1 MTADNLIN
9 LLDAL
14 TETSIYVIEEDSH
27 RLLYFN
33 KRCQE
38 TGRQKAG
45 LGSPCHQVWP
55 EHCDNCPLS
64 ALGDGR
70 SSHIL
75 SYDPLLK
82 TTVDVTANRII
93 WDGHINAVVITAT
106 PHRMSLKEEQGL
118 WRFSRIYAQSLV
130 TVFGECI
137 IVNLTADYYVNCQ
150 KDAMWTDIPEHGNF
164 DSENRRYSRQVLH
177 PDDLEQFEQYFT
189 RASMLRIF
197 GTGKKQ
203 ITRRLRRLTKDGTYH
218 IVEFTAARVEPPA
231 ETGCWCVLV
240 YRDIQDEYMLE
251 QRRNVEISQLAT
263 AARTAYQMLIAVN
276 LTRNTY
282 DMLEYNRYPV
292 SKPAESGYFTDLI
305 AAEYETVHPD
315 YQKEFMDKF
324 SRQSLMDAYRGGQH
338 IVSMKIPHRGTDGLY
353 HWSHT
358 EVVHVESPDTDDL
371 IEITLSRSIDEDRR
385 IQEAAIE
392 KERQAKQLLEEAL
405 QKAENANHAKND
417 FLSKMSH
424 DIRTP
429 MNAIIGMTQ
438 LARLHTGEE
447 ERLKDYLEK
456 IANAST
462 HLLSLINE
470 VLDVSKIESGTVKLE
485 ENEFNLNHLL
495 EDVVEMVRIS
505 LDQKCQS
512 LSVHIE
518 EGLHPQVLGD
528 ERRLKQIL
536 VNILDNASKYTPED
550 GRISIRLNELNKM
563 TQTMGTYCFI
573 IEDTGIG
580 MKPEYIEHIFEPFS
594 RADDSRTS
602 KTVGTGLGMTIVK
615 NLVSMMGGDIQIESE
630 YGNGTRFLITLT
642 LTKCGA
648 PPVIPGNKPNLPE
661 TFPGLRVLLAEDNE
675 INQQIAVEM
684 LSLLGATVDTAEN
697 GRVAVDMV
705 LSHPPL
711 YYDIIFMD
719 IQMPVM
725 NGYDAAQAI
734 RSSQMAYI
742 QELPIIAMTA
752 DAFAEDAKRAR
763 LSGMDGHLAKPVSMD
778 QLKNALSSCL
788 LWKEK
793 NQRKEA
799 AGDGRQED

>member
-27 RLLYFN
+27 CLLYFN

-38 TGRQKAG
+38 SGRPSPEI
-45 LGSPCHQVWP
+45 GSPCHQVWP
-55 EHCDNCPLS
+55 EHCDNCPLT
-64 ALGDGR
+64 ALGHGQ

-75 SYDPLLK
+75 SYDPLLQ
-82 TTVDVTANRII
+82 TTVDVTANRIT
-93 WDGHINAVVITAT
+93 WDGHIPAVVITVT

-118 WRFSRIYAQSLV
+118 QRFSRIYAQSLV

-137 IVNLTADYYVNCQ
+137 IANLTADYYVNCQ

-164 DSENRRYSRQVLH
+164 DTENRRYSRQVLH

-189 RASMLRIF
+189 REAMLRIF
-197 GTGKKQ
+197 GTGKKH
-203 ITRRLRRLTKDGTYH
+203 ITKRLRRLVKDGTYH
-218 IVEFTAARVEPPA
+218 MVEFTAARVEPRSEP
-231 ETGCWCVLV
+231 GCWCVLV
-240 YRDIQDEYMLE
+240 YRDMQDEYMLE

-292 SKPAESGYFTDLI
+292 SKPGESGYFTDLI

-315 YQKEFMDKF
+315 YQKEFISKF
-324 SRQSLMDAYRGGQH
+324 SRQALIDAYTGGQN
-338 IVSMKIPHRGTDGLY
+338 IVSMKIPHKGTDGLY

-358 EVVHVESPDTDDL
+358 EVVRVESPDTDDL

-405 QKAENANHAKND
+405 LKAENANQAKND

-429 MNAIIGMTQ
+429 LNAIIGLTH
-438 LARLHTGEE
+438 LAHLHTGEE
-447 ERLKDYLEK
+447 DRLKDYLEK
-456 IANAST
+456 ISSAGT

-470 VLDVSKIESGTVKLE
+470 VLDVSKIESGTMKLE
-485 ENEFNLNHLL
+485 ETEFNLNQLL
-495 EDVVEMVRIS
+495 EDVVGMVRIS
-505 LDQKCQS
+505 LDQRRQS

-518 EGLHPQVLGD
+518 EGLHPQVIGD

-536 VNILDNASKYTPED
+536 VNILDNASKYTPD
-550 GRISIRLNELNKM
+550 YGKVSIGLNELNKM
-563 TQTMGTYCFI
+563 TQTMGAYRFT

-580 MKPEYIEHIFEPFS
+580 MKPEYIKHIFEPFS

-615 NLVSMMGGDIQIESE
+615 NLVAMMGGDIQIESE
-630 YGNGTRFLITLT
+630 YGKGTRFLITLT
-642 LTKCGA
+642 LNKCGA
-648 PPVIPGNKPNLPE
+648 PPALPGKKDPLPE
-661 TFPGLRVLLAEDNE
+661 TFPGLRILMAEDNE
-675 INQQIAVEM
+675 INREIAQNILEM
-684 LSLLGATVDTAEN
+684 N
-697 GRVAVDMV
+697 GFSVTCACDGQEA
-705 LSHPPL
+705 LEYFCSSGPGGFDAIL
-711 YYDIIFMD
+711 MD
-719 IQMPVM
+719 IRMPVM
-725 NGYDAAQAI
+725 DGLEATRQI
-734 RSSQMAYI
+734 RTSGKPDSRTI
-742 QELPIIAMTA
+742 PIIALTA
-752 DAFAEDAKRAR
+752 NAFDEDTKKSME
-763 LSGMDGHLAKPVSMD
+763 SGMDGHLSKPIQVGLMMELLGKCIGRHAAKNM
-778 QLKNALSSCL
+778 
-788 LWKEK
+788 E
-793 NQRKEA
+793 
-799 AGDGRQED
+799 

>member
-27 RLLYFN
+27 CLLYFN

-38 TGRQKAG
+38 SGRPSPEI
-45 LGSPCHQVWP
+45 GSLCHQVWP
-55 EHCDNCPLS
+55 EHCDNCPLT
-64 ALGDGR
+64 ALGHGQ

-75 SYDPLLK
+75 SYDPLLQ
-82 TTVDVTANRII
+82 TTVDVTANRIT
-93 WDGHINAVVITAT
+93 WDGHIPAVAITVT

-118 WRFSRIYAQSLV
+118 QRFSRIYAQSLV

-137 IVNLTADYYVNCQ
+137 IANLTADYYVNCQ

-164 DSENRRYSRQVLH
+164 DTENRRYSRQVLH

-189 RASMLRIF
+189 REAMLRIF
-197 GTGKKQ
+197 GTGKKH
-203 ITRRLRRLTKDGTYH
+203 ITKRLRRLVKDGTYH
-218 IVEFTAARVEPPA
+218 MVEFTAARVEPRSEP
-231 ETGCWCVLV
+231 GCWCVLV
-240 YRDIQDEYMLE
+240 YRDMQDEYMLE

-292 SKPAESGYFTDLI
+292 SKPGESGYFTDLI

-315 YQKEFMDKF
+315 YQKEFISKF
-324 SRQSLMDAYRGGQH
+324 SRQALIDAYTGGQN
-338 IVSMKIPHRGTDGLY
+338 IVSMKIPHKGTDGLY

-358 EVVHVESPDTDDL
+358 EVVRVESPDTDDL

-405 QKAENANHAKND
+405 LKAENANQAKND

-429 MNAIIGMTQ
+429 LNAIIGLTH
-438 LARLHTGEE
+438 LAHLHTGEE
-447 ERLKDYLEK
+447 DRLKDYLEK
-456 IANAST
+456 ISSAGT

-470 VLDVSKIESGTVKLE
+470 VLDVSKIESGTMKLE
-485 ENEFNLNHLL
+485 ETEFNLNQLL
-495 EDVVEMVRIS
+495 EDVVGMVRIS
-505 LDQKCQS
+505 LDQRRQS

-518 EGLHPQVLGD
+518 EGLHPQVIGD

-536 VNILDNASKYTPED
+536 VNILDNASKYTPD
-550 GRISIRLNELNKM
+550 HGKVSIGLNELNKM
-563 TQTMGTYCFI
+563 TQTMGAYRFT

-580 MKPEYIEHIFEPFS
+580 MKPEYIKHIFEPFS

-615 NLVSMMGGDIQIESE
+615 NLVAMMGGDIQIESE
-630 YGNGTRFLITLT
+630 YGKGTRFLITLT
-642 LTKCGA
+642 LNKCGA
-648 PPVIPGNKPNLPE
+648 PPALP
-661 TFPGLRVLLAEDNE
+661 VK
-675 INQQIAVEM
+675 Q
-684 LSLLGATVDTAEN
+684 
-697 GRVAVDMV
+697 
-705 LSHPPL
+705 
-711 YYDIIFMD
+711 
-719 IQMPVM
+719 PVV
-725 NGYDAAQAI
+725 YPD
-734 RSSQMAYI
+734 
-742 QELPIIAMTA
+742 
-752 DAFAEDAKRAR
+752 
-763 LSGMDGHLAKPVSMD
+763 
-778 QLKNALSSCL
+778 
-788 LWKEK
+788 
-793 NQRKEA
+793 
-799 AGDGRQED
+799 

>member
-27 RLLYFN
+27 CLLYFN

-38 TGRQKAG
+38 SGRPSPEI
-45 LGSPCHQVWP
+45 GSPCHQVWP
-55 EHCDNCPLS
+55 EHCDNCPLT
-64 ALGDGR
+64 ALGHGQ

-75 SYDPLLK
+75 SYDPLLQ
-82 TTVDVTANRII
+82 TTVDVTANRIT
-93 WDGHINAVVITAT
+93 WDGHIPAVVITVT

-118 WRFSRIYAQSLV
+118 QRFSRIYAQSLV

-137 IVNLTADYYVNCQ
+137 IANLTADYYVNCQ

-164 DSENRRYSRQVLH
+164 DTENRRYSRQVLH

-189 RASMLRIF
+189 REAMLRIF
-197 GTGKKQ
+197 GTGKKH
-203 ITRRLRRLTKDGTYH
+203 ITKRLRRLVKDGTYH
-218 IVEFTAARVEPPA
+218 MVEFTAARVEPRSEP
-231 ETGCWCVLV
+231 GCWCVLV
-240 YRDIQDEYMLE
+240 YRDMQDEYMLE

-292 SKPAESGYFTDLI
+292 SKPGESGYFTDLI

-315 YQKEFMDKF
+315 YQKEFISKF
-324 SRQSLMDAYRGGQH
+324 SRQALIEAYTDGQH
-338 IVSMKIPHRGTDGLY
+338 IVSMKIPHKGTDGLY
-353 HWSHT
+353 RWSHT

-405 QKAENANHAKND
+405 LKAENANQAKND

-429 MNAIIGMTQ
+429 LNAIIGLTH

-447 ERLKDYLEK
+447 DRLKDYLEK
-456 IANAST
+456 ISSAGT

-470 VLDVSKIESGTVKLE
+470 VLDVSKIESGTMKLE
-485 ENEFNLNHLL
+485 ETEFNLNQLL
-495 EDVVEMVRIS
+495 EDVVGMVRIS
-505 LDQKCQS
+505 LDQRRQS

-518 EGLHPQVLGD
+518 EGLHPQVIGD

-536 VNILDNASKYTPED
+536 VNILDNASKYTPD
-550 GRISIRLNELNKM
+550 YGKVSIGLNELNKM
-563 TQTMGTYCFI
+563 AQTMGAYRFT

-580 MKPEYIEHIFEPFS
+580 MKPEYIKHIFEPFS

-615 NLVSMMGGDIQIESE
+615 NLVAMMGGDIQIESE
-630 YGNGTRFLITLT
+630 YGKGTRFLITLT

-648 PPVIPGNKPNLPE
+648 PPDLPGKKDPLPE
-661 TFPGLRVLLAEDNE
+661 TFPGLRILMAEDNE
-675 INQQIAVEM
+675 INRQIAVEM
-684 LSLLGATVDTAEN
+684 LGLLGAEVETAEN
-697 GRVAVDMV
+697 GRAAVDAV

-711 YYDIIFMD
+711 YYDMVFMD

-734 RSSQMAYI
+734 RSSHMDRI

-778 QLKNALSSCL
+778 QLKDALSSCL
-788 LWKEK
+788 LWKKK
-793 NQRKEA
+793 NRPMEA
-799 AGDGRQED
+799 EGDGCQG

>member
-1 MTADNLIN
+1 MTADNLTN

-14 TETSIYVIEEDSH
+14 TETSVYVIEEDSH
-27 RLLYFN
+27 CLLYFN
-33 KRCQE
+33 RRCKE
-38 TGRQKAG
+38 TGRLTPEIG
-45 LGSPCHQVWP
+45 RPCHQVWP
-55 EHCDNCPLS
+55 EHCDNCPLT
-64 ALGDGR
+64 ALGHGQ

-75 SYDPLLK
+75 SYDPLLE
-82 TTVDVTANRII
+82 TTVDVTADRII
-93 WDGHINAVVITAT
+93 WDGHIPAVVITVT

-118 WRFSRIYAQSLV
+118 QRFSRIYAQSLV

-137 IVNLTADYYVNCQ
+137 IANLTADYYVNCQ
-150 KDAMWTDIPEHGNF
+150 KDAMWTAIPEHGNF
-164 DSENRRYSRQVLH
+164 DSENRRYSRHVLH
-177 PDDLEQFEQYFT
+177 PDDLQQFEQYFT
-189 RASMLRIF
+189 REAMLRIF
-197 GTGKKQ
+197 GTGKKH
-203 ITRRLRRLTKDGTYH
+203 ITKRLRRLVKDGTYH
-218 IVEFTAARVEPPA
+218 MVEFTAARVEPPS

-282 DMLEYNRYPV
+282 DMLEYDRYPV
-292 SKPAESGYFTDLI
+292 SKPGESGYFTDLI

-315 YQKEFMDKF
+315 HQKEFMSKF
-324 SRQSLMDAYRGGQH
+324 SRQALIDAYTGGQN
-338 IVSMKIPHRGTDGLY
+338 IVSMKIPHKGTDGLY

-358 EVVHVESPDTDDL
+358 EVVRVESPDTDDL

-405 QKAENANHAKND
+405 LKAENANQAKND

-429 MNAIIGMTQ
+429 LNAIIGLTH

-447 ERLKDYLEK
+447 DRLKDYLEK
-456 IANAST
+456 ISSAGT

-470 VLDVSKIESGTVKLE
+470 VLDVSKIESGTMKLE
-485 ENEFNLNHLL
+485 ETEFNLNHLL
-495 EDVVEMVRIS
+495 EDVVGMVRIS
-505 LDQKCQS
+505 LDQRRQS

-518 EGLHPQVLGD
+518 EGLHPQVRGD

-536 VNILDNASKYTPED
+536 VNILDNASKYTQD
-550 GRISIRLNELNKM
+550 YGKVTIRLNELNKM
-563 TQTMGTYCFI
+563 TQTMGAYRFT

-580 MKPEYIEHIFEPFS
+580 MKPEYMKHIFEPFS

-615 NLVSMMGGDIQIESE
+615 NLVAMMGGYIQIESE
-630 YGNGTRFLITLT
+630 YGKGTRFLITLT
-642 LTKCGA
+642 LTKGGA
-648 PPVIPGNKPNLPE
+648 PPALPGKKAPLPE
-661 TFPGLRVLLAEDNE
+661 TFPGLRILLAEDNE
-675 INQQIAVEM
+675 INRQIAVEM
-684 LSLLGATVDTAEN
+684 LGLLGAEVETAEN
-697 GRVAVDMV
+697 GRAAVDAV

-711 YYDIIFMD
+711 YYDMVFMD

-725 NGYDAAQAI
+725 NGYDAAQAQQPYGPHP
-734 RSSQMAYI
+734 R
-742 QELPIIAMTA
+742 TA
-752 DAFAEDAKRAR
+752 HHCYDSRR
-763 LSGMDGHLAKPVSMD
+763 L
-778 QLKNALSSCL
+778 C
-788 LWKEK
+788 
-793 NQRKEA
+793 R
-799 AGDGRQED
+799 GRQTCPAVRNGRTSCQTGFHESAQGCAIQLPSLEKEEPVHGS

>member
-27 RLLYFN
+27 CLLYFN

-38 TGRQKAG
+38 SGRPSPEI
-45 LGSPCHQVWP
+45 GSPCHQVWP
-55 EHCDNCPLS
+55 EHCDNCPLT
-64 ALGDGR
+64 ALGHGQ

-75 SYDPLLK
+75 SYDPLLQ
-82 TTVDVTANRII
+82 TTVDVTANRIT
-93 WDGHINAVVITAT
+93 WDGHIPAVVITVT

-118 WRFSRIYAQSLV
+118 QRFSRIYAQSLV

-137 IVNLTADYYVNCQ
+137 IANLTADYYVNCQ

-164 DSENRRYSRQVLH
+164 DTENRRYSRQVLH

-189 RASMLRIF
+189 REAMLRIF
-197 GTGKKQ
+197 GTGKKH
-203 ITRRLRRLTKDGTYH
+203 ITKRLRRLVKDGTYH
-218 IVEFTAARVEPPA
+218 MVEFTAARVEPRSEP
-231 ETGCWCVLV
+231 GCWCVLV
-240 YRDIQDEYMLE
+240 YRDMQDEYMLE

-292 SKPAESGYFTDLI
+292 SKPGESGYFTDLI

-315 YQKEFMDKF
+315 YQKEFISKF
-324 SRQSLMDAYRGGQH
+324 SRQALIDAHTGGQN
-338 IVSMKIPHRGTDGLY
+338 IVSMKIPHKGTDGLY

-358 EVVHVESPDTDDL
+358 EVVRVESPDTDDL

-405 QKAENANHAKND
+405 LKAENANQAKND

-429 MNAIIGMTQ
+429 LNAIIGLTH
-438 LARLHTGEE
+438 LAHLHTGEE
-447 ERLKDYLEK
+447 DRLKDYLEK
-456 IANAST
+456 ISSAGT

-470 VLDVSKIESGTVKLE
+470 VLDVSKIESGTMKLE
-485 ENEFNLNHLL
+485 ETEFNLNQLL
-495 EDVVEMVRIS
+495 EDVVGMVRIS
-505 LDQKCQS
+505 LDQRRQS

-518 EGLHPQVLGD
+518 EGLHPQVIGD

-536 VNILDNASKYTPED
+536 VNILDNASKYTPD
-550 GRISIRLNELNKM
+550 YGKVSIGLNELNKM
-563 TQTMGTYCFI
+563 TQTMGAYRFT

-580 MKPEYIEHIFEPFS
+580 MKPEYIKHIFEPFS

-615 NLVSMMGGDIQIESE
+615 NLVAMMGGDIQIESE
-630 YGNGTRFLITLT
+630 YGKGTRFLITLT
-642 LTKCGA
+642 LNKCGA
-648 PPVIPGNKPNLPE
+648 PPALPGKKDPLPE
-661 TFPGLRVLLAEDNE
+661 TFPGLRILMAEDNE
-675 INQQIAVEM
+675 INRQIAVEM
-684 LSLLGATVDTAEN
+684 LGLLGAEVETAEN
-697 GRVAVDMV
+697 GRAAVDAV

-711 YYDIIFMD
+711 YYDMVFMD

-734 RSSQMAYI
+734 RSSHMDRI

-763 LSGMDGHLAKPVSMD
+763 LSGMDGHLAKPVSMN
-778 QLKNALSSCL
+778 QLKDALSSCL
-788 LWKEK
+788 LWKKK
-793 NQRKEA
+793 NRSMEA
-799 AGDGRQED
+799 DGDGRQG